1 MSFDRQPFEPTSC
14 AQRSLMQRLS
24 VESPHVL
31 NEGEWM
37 AHLQACA
44 ECRYERMR
52 LERSLAVYRQ
62 LEQEFLSETPQVP
75 GWDQFSAQL
84 IQRGKEQRRARR
96 RVWVAAS
103 VAASF
108 TLITLGSALVL
119 HRLGTPQS
127 HPARIVRVSPLQREH
142 LLRSLQGILADGSS
156 ALAGSSVQS
165 LSAAG
170 ANPAATKATRPLN
183 SSATS
188 TQPQGTVPAENTGIH
203 VVFPR
208 SPTVSPM
215 FVSSQIRAGEST
227 QGVTRGGTGFT
238 MFPQNPFQQNSYTP
252 VFPR

>member
-1 MSFDRQPFEPTSC
+1 MSFDNPTLEPTSC

-24 VESPHVL
+24 VESPQAL
-31 NEGEWM
+31 NEGEWK
-37 AHLQACA
+37 AHLQTCV
-44 ECRYERMR
+44 ECRQERMR

-75 GWDQFSAQL
+75 GWEQFSAQL
-84 IQRGKEQRRARR
+84 IQRGNEQRRARR

-108 TLITLGSALVL
+108 TLITLGSGLVMN
-119 HRLGTPQS
+119 RIATPQI

-142 LLRSLQGILADGSS
+142 LLRSLQGILADSS
-156 ALAGSSVQS
+156 LALAGNSAQS
-165 LSAAG
+165 LAVTG
-170 ANPAATKATRPLN
+170 ANPAAAKAPRALN
-183 SSATS
+183 PSAD
-188 TQPQGTVPAENTGIH
+188 QGLPQGTEPSDAPGIP

-215 FVSSQIRAGEST
+215 FVSSQMRAVESA
-227 QGVTRGGTGFT
+227 QSVRMGGSGFT
-238 MFPQNPFQQNSYTP
+238 MFPQNAFQQSSYEP